1 MIAML
6 RFKVGMAWTL
16 AASALLGIAYR
27 TWSDAA

>member
-16 AASALLGIAYR
+16 AASAALGMAFKLLLQ
-27 TWSDAA
+27 AA

>member
-1 MIAML
+1 ML

-27 TWSDAA
+27 TFG

>member
-16 AASALLGIAYR
+16 AASALLGVAYR
-27 TWSDAA
+27 TFTEPQ